1 MKKYSI
7 LIFSILI
14 VVGCYRDIPEN
25 QAVFDMTKVLPADS
39 MVIVLTDLQIVE
51 GAVNVK
57 HRQKMQPGL
66 KSNVYLESV
75 LEKHG
80 ITLDKMEESMRYH
93 SYHTKELDKI
103 YDQVI
108 INLSKKEGELIKED
122 NESP

>member
-1 MKKYSI
+1 
-7 LIFSILI
+7 
-14 VVGCYRDIPEN
+14 
-25 QAVFDMTKVLPADS
+25 MTKVLPADS

-80 ITLDKMEESMRYH
+80 ITLDKMEESMRFY